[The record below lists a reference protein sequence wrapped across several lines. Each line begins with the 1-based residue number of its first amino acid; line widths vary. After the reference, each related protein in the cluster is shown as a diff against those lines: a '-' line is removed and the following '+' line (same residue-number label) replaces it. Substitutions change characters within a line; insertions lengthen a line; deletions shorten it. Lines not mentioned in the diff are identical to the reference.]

1 MKLNKFYPTVI
12 NFGANTIY
20 VFSFLI
26 LILNFF
32 SGIVGGL
39 WLLFVGG
46 WGLVVSGIIMSIF
59 MPYGWSIAFLLQL
72 ILAPFL
78 TKAAEKGNKFW
89 VAILGFIANFYG
101 NFLIVLWTYFAF
113 NFFMDYRTEYS
124 LLPLLLLGYS
134 VALGPLQY
142 MAQKEGP
149 DSSGSFLGVFLAQLG
164 YIVLSIVVLAGGIP
178 SFTILVLIALTFSL
192 IIAIIAAISIK
203 PAVSTV
209 EEELSLIDNC
219 PKCGFDKAEGDR
231 FCTNCGH
238 KYFNN

>member
-20 VFSFLI
+20 IFSFLI

-39 WLLFVGG
+39 WLLFSGG
-46 WGLVVSGIIMSIF
+46 WGLIVSGIVMSIF

-78 TKAAEKGNKFW
+78 TKAAEKGSKFW

-101 NFLIVLWTYFAF
+101 NFLIILWTYFAF
-113 NFFMDYRTEYS
+113 NFFMDYRTEYA

-142 MAQKEGP
+142 MAKKEGP

-164 YIVLSIVVLAGGIP
+164 YIVLSIVTLAGGVP
-178 SFTILVLIALTFSL
+178 NFTILVLIALSFSL
-192 IIAIIAAISIK
+192 IIAIITATSIK
-203 PAVSTV
+203 PSVSMVV
-209 EEELSLIDNC
+209 EESYLVDNC
-219 PKCGFDKAEGDR
+219 PNCGFSKNEGDS
-231 FCTNCGH
+231 FCTNCGY
-238 KYFNN
+238 KL